1 MMSGVQKFII
11 KCIAKT
17 KVRYVLMTPELH
29 VNAPLFA
36 PLAAHELLT
45 VCVLLRSSKH
55 LFCQRLPVLTKA
67 QKY

>member
-1 MMSGVQKFII
+1 MTSGVQKFIV

-17 KVRYVLMTPELH
+17 KVLYVLMEPELH
-29 VNAPLFA
+29 VNAPLLA
-36 PLAAHELLT
+36 PLAAHELLA
-45 VCVLLRSSKH
+45 VCVLQSSKH